1 MFKYTKTTL
10 KKLEDILATQDYKVR
25 YEKGNFNS
33 GYCIVENRKMA
44 VVNRFF
50 DTEGRINTLLEIL
63 ANTEID
69 ESLLDEKQL
78 KFLKIAQKGI
88 AEGTKEESE

>member
-33 GYCIVENRKMA
+33 GYCIVENKKMA

-50 DTEGRINTLLEIL
+50 DTEGRINTLLEIV

-69 ESLLDEKQL
+69 ESLLDEKQI
-78 KFLKIAQKGI
+78 KFLKTTRKAAIEAP
-88 AEGTKEESE
+88 KEESE